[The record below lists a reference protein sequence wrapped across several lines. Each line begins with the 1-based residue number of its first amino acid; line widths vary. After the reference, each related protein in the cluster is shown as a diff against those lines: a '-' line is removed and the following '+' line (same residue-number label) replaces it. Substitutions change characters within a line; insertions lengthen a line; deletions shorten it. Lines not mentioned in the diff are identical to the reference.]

1 MTSKFN
7 RDFYRQ
13 DIKDLAKALLGS
25 TLVRL
30 LNSGEK
36 LSGKIVEVEIYTQ
49 KDDPSSHSYKG
60 KTSRNA
66 VMFGPPGHLYVYFT
80 YGMHFCSNIVCGP
93 EGRGDA
99 ILIRALEPQNGID
112 IMIKQ
117 RFDANDKEKI
127 PYRNLTNGPA
137 KLCRAFG
144 IDMTMNGA
152 DLCGEEVWIEQG
164 EGLEEEKIGISTR
177 IGITRAKDQFKR
189 YYIKGNPWVS
199 KTGKGIKHRD

>member
-1 MTSKFN
+1 
-7 RDFYRQ
+7 
-13 DIKDLAKALLGS
+13 
-25 TLVRL
+25 
-30 LNSGEK
+30 
-36 LSGKIVEVEIYTQ
+36 
-49 KDDPSSHSYKG
+49 
-60 KTSRNA
+60 
-66 VMFGPPGHLYVYFT
+66 
-80 YGMHFCSNIVCGP
+80 MHFCSNIVCGP

-144 IDMTMNGA
+144 IDMTMNDA

-164 EGLEEEKIGISTR
+164 ETLEEEKIGISTR